1 MHITILTIGSRGD
14 VQPFIALGKGLQ
26 QAGHQVK
33 LATYTNFESLISDY
47 GLDFSPIEGDFKA
60 HLLGESGQKMLD
72 AGGNPFTFVYHYG
85 QILEPT
91 IERALVDSWNAC
103 QGTDAIIAHGT
114 AFWGYDIAQKLEVPF
129 YLAGLQPFYPNRD
142 FPHPMIPPT
151 LDLGGLFNQLTY
163 LLMSQLFWKIFR
175 KSINQWRVNT
185 LNLPPWKQNP
195 FWDKGWQQVPI
206 LYGYSP
212 TVIPKSAN
220 WTEQVQVTGY
230 WFLDSP
236 ANFSPPP
243 ELVDFLEAG
252 QPPVYIGFGSM
263 SDHAS
268 ASFADRNSQLMTEIA
283 LSALAKTGQRG
294 ILLTGWGALSNINL
308 PDSVLKIDS
317 IPHNWLFPQM
327 AAIVHHGG
335 AGTTAAALRSG
346 VPNIVIPFISDQP
359 FWGHRVMQLEVAP
372 KPIPKKKLTLE
383 KLATAIRTTIE
394 DKIMRQRAAVLGQ
407 KIRSEDGVAQAVK
420 AFHQYLSSQSM
431 PLSGVE
437 F

>member
-14 VQPFIALGKGLQ
+14 VQPFIALGQGLQ
-26 QAGHQVK
+26 RAGHKVK
-33 LATYTNFESLISDY
+33 LATHTNYESLISNY
-47 GLDFSPIEGDFKA
+47 GLDFFALEGDFQA
-60 HLLGESGQKMLD
+60 HLLRESGQKMLD
-72 AGGNPFTFVYHYG
+72 AGNPFTSMHHYA
-85 QILEPT
+85 QMLEPM
-91 IERALVDSWNAC
+91 IDRALIDSWNAC
-103 QGTDAIIAHGT
+103 QGTDAVIAHGT
-114 AFWGYDIAQKLEVPF
+114 AFWGYDIAQKLDMPF
-129 YLAGLQPFYPNRD
+129 YLAALQPFSPNRD
-142 FPHPMIPPT
+142 FPHPMMPPA
-151 LDLGGLFNQLTY
+151 LRLGGLVNELTY
-163 LLMSQLFWKIFR
+163 FLMPQLFWQIFR
-175 KSINQWRVNT
+175 KPINQWRVNN
-185 LNLPPWKQNP
+185 LNLPPWQQNP

-236 ANFSPPP
+236 DNFSPPP

-252 QPPVYIGFGSM
+252 KLPVYIGFGSM
-263 SDHAS
+263 TS
-268 ASFADRNSQLMTEIA
+268 RNPQLMTEIA

-294 ILLTGWGALSNINL
+294 ILLTGWGAISNEDL
-308 PDSVLKIDS
+308 PDSVFKIDS

-346 VPNIVIPFISDQP
+346 VPSIVIPFTGDQY
-359 FWGHRVMQLEVAP
+359 FWGHRVTGLEVSP
-372 KPIPKKKLTLE
+372 KPIPKKKLTVE
-383 KLATAIRTTIE
+383 KLAIAIRTAVE
-394 DKIMRQRAAVLGQ
+394 DKTMRQGAAVLGQ

-420 AFHQYLSSQSM
+420 AFHQHLSPKSM
-431 PLSGVE
+431 SLS